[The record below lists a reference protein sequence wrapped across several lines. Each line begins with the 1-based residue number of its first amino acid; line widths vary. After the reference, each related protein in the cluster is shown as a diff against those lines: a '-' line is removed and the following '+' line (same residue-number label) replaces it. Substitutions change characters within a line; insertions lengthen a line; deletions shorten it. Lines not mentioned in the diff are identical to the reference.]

1 MLSFEHIEFLYGL
14 LLLLPLAALFILV
27 LRWKVKT
34 RKALGDEELINRLT
48 NNYSSRKYLI
58 KCIAVLLAV
67 ALCVVAATN
76 LRKPVKGNQEKTA
89 GIDVM
94 IALDVSKSMLSSDIK
109 PTRLE
114 RAKQLVNLIVDKM
127 DGNRTGLVIFAG
139 KAYLQMP
146 VTSDLAEAKMFVSN
160 ASVDA
165 VPVQGTVISEA
176 LQLCNNSLDT
186 KEKKHKAVIL
196 ITDGEDHDPNVEKA
210 AQELLDNGVIVYTI
224 GIGTPEGSPIMEPG
238 AGTYKTDINGKTVIS
253 KLNEDELKN
262 IAVKTGGEYFRME
275 NVLQTSKDVSNV
287 LNSMEKK
294 LVLGKNGER
303 EYFSF
308 APFLIALA
316 ILLLVAEIF
325 IKETFKEKNKI
336 KQQVAR

>member
-14 LLLLPLAALFILV
+14 LLLLPLVALFILV

-34 RKALGDEELINRLT
+34 RKALGDEELINRIT
-48 NNYSSRKYLI
+48 NNYSSRKYFI

-76 LRKPVKGNQEKTA
+76 LRKPVKGDQEKTA

-210 AQELLDNGVIVYTI
+210 AQELFDNGVIVYTI

-238 AGTYKTDINGKTVIS
+238 AGTYKTDVNGKTVIS

-262 IAVKTGGEYFRME
+262 IAAKTGGEYFRME

-325 IKETFKEKNKI
+325 IKEVFKEKNKS
-336 KQQVAR
+336 KQQLAH